1 VTIDALLSLGGN
13 MGDRRAIMEAAIALL
28 AALPGTSITARS
40 SFYRTEPDGPVVQD
54 WFVNLA
60 VAVRTEFDAAS
71 LAAACRAIEAALGR
85 DRSEEI
91 PWGPRPI
98 DIDVIATGDAGAMT
112 PVGGSLDVRP
122 FVLVPLAE
130 IAPRTAIAGIT
141 VLEHAEAA
149 GMAGVARL

>member
-13 MGDRRAIMEAAIALL
+13 MGDRRAIMEAAIAGL
-28 AALPGTSITARS
+28 AALPGTRVTARS
-40 SFYRTEPDGPVVQD
+40 SFYRTEPDGPVAQD

-85 DRSEEI
+85 DRSAEI

-98 DIDVIATGDAGAMT
+98 DIDVIATGDTGAMT

-130 IAPRTAIAGIT
+130 IAPRTAITGVT
-141 VLEHAEAA
+141 LLEHAEAA
-149 GMAGVARL
+149 GMAGVTRL